1 MGGYVL
7 KKLAQLVPTVLGVV
21 TLVFLMLRL
30 LPGDPAAFMAGDN
43 IGAEALEAVRQ
54 RLGLDVPLWQ
64 QYVSFLGNVL
74 RFDLGVSM
82 VTTLPVGQL
91 IGQALPVT
99 ILIGGVSLLLG
110 FLIAVPLGTL
120 AAYMVYKG
128 RGALDQGLTWLAM
141 AVDVMPSFWL
151 ALLFMVL
158 FTLALGWLPATGVL
172 DFNDPLALMRRIALP
187 VLVLALAPVATV
199 ARITR
204 TAVLDTLGD
213 DYARTARAMG
223 TPDLLVVFR
232 HALPNAALPIVTVAG
247 LAFGRLLGGTV
258 IIEIIFALPGM
269 GTLLIN
275 GINGRDY
282 PVVQGV
288 ILVYASLFILVN
300 MLTDLVYMKMDPRVK
315 F

>member
-1 MGGYVL
+1 MALYALRKTV
-7 KKLAQLVPTVLGVV
+7 QLVPTVLGVV

-54 RLGLDVPLWQ
+54 RLGLDVPLAQ
-64 QYVSFLGNVL
+64 QYVDFLGGVL
-74 RFDLGVSM
+74 RFDLGASM
-82 VTTLPVGQL
+82 VTSLPVGPL

-99 ILIGGVSLLLG
+99 ILVGGLSLVLG
-110 FLIAVPLGTL
+110 FAIAVPLGAL
-120 AAYMVYKG
+120 AAYMVFKG
-128 RGALDQGLTWLAM
+128 KGVLDQALTWLAM
-141 AVDVMPSFWL
+141 AVDVLPAFWL
-151 ALLFMVL
+151 ALLFMLL
-158 FTLALGWLPATGVL
+158 FTLELGWLPATGVL
-172 DFNDPLALMRRIALP
+172 DAADPLALLRRIALP
-187 VLVLALAPVATV
+187 VLVLALGPVATV

-213 DYARTARAMG
+213 DYTRTARAMG

-232 HALPNAALPIVTVAG
+232 HALPNAALPVVTVAG

-269 GTLLIN
+269 GALLIN